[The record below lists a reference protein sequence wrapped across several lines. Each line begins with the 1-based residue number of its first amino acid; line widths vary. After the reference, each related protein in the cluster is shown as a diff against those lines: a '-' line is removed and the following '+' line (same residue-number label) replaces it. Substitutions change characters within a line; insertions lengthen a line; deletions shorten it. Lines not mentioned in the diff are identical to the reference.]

1 MITDPL
7 EEWRRLKEHYG
18 RLNDE
23 ALKSLLEESSQ
34 LTDIARETLRA
45 EISSRGL
52 RIQVRD
58 TPPPVEDFDTSD
70 LDLVVVKRLWD
81 ASEARRAKAFLND
94 SGIPCYFGRDNV
106 ESVDALPQDFED
118 GVDLKV
124 CEADLA
130 RARGGLARVL
140 TATPGTEA
148 ACDFVCPR
156 CKSPEIVFLG
166 LDAEP
171 KDPAEGAMADSDSNF
186 NWSCDACGHRWK
198 DDGVEQQG

>member
-7 EEWRRLKEHYG
+7 EEWRSLKEHYG
-18 RLNDE
+18 RLSDDE
-23 ALKSLLEESSQ
+23 LQSLLEESSQ
-34 LTDIARETLRA
+34 LTDMAKETLRA

-52 RIQVRD
+52 RVQLSN
-58 TPPPVEDFDTSD
+58 TPPPVEDAFDTAG

-106 ESVDALPQDFED
+106 ESVDALPPNFED

-124 CEADLA
+124 CAADVA
-130 RARGGLARVL
+130 RARGGLAGVL
-140 TATPGTEA
+140 TATRETEA
-148 ACDFVCPR
+148 ACKFVCPR
-156 CKSPEIVFLG
+156 CKSPEIVFVD

-171 KDPAEGAMADSDSNF
+171 KDPAEGAMADSSF
-186 NWSCDACGHRWK
+186 NWHCDACGHRWK

>member
-7 EEWRRLKEHYG
+7 EEWRSLKEHYG
-18 RLNDE
+18 RLSDAE
-23 ALKSLLEESSQ
+23 LEFLLEESSQ

-45 EISSRGL
+45 EVSSRGL
-52 RIQVRD
+52 RVQVRN

-70 LDLVVVKRLWD
+70 LDLVVVDRLWD

-94 SGIPCYFGRDNV
+94 SGIPCYFGPDNV
-106 ESVDALPQDFED
+106 ESVDALPPDFEE

-124 CEADLA
+124 CEADAA

-148 ACDFVCPR
+148 DCDFVCPR

-171 KDPAEGAMADSDSNF
+171 KDPAEGATADSSF
-186 NWSCDACGHRWK
+186 NWRCDACGHRWK

>member
-7 EEWRRLKEHYG
+7 EEWRSLKEHYA
-18 RLNDE
+18 RLSDE

-34 LTDIARETLRA
+34 LTDIAKETLRA

-52 RIQVRD
+52 RVQVED
-58 TPPPVEDFDTSD
+58 TPPPVEDDFDTAD
-70 LDLVVVKRLWD
+70 LDLVVVERLWD

-106 ESVDALPQDFED
+106 ESVDALPPDFED

-124 CEADLA
+124 CEADAA

-148 ACDFVCPR
+148 VCNFVCPR
-156 CKSPEIVFLG
+156 CKSPEIVFLD

-171 KDPAEGAMADSDSNF
+171 KDPAEGATADASF
-186 NWSCDACGHRWK
+186 NWRCDACGHQWK

>member
-7 EEWRRLKEHYG
+7 EEWRSLKEHYG
-18 RLNDE
+18 RLSDE
-23 ALKSLLEESSQ
+23 ALQSRLEESSQ
-34 LTDIARETLRA
+34 LTDIAKETPRA

-52 RIQVRD
+52 RVQVGD
-58 TPPPVEDFDTSD
+58 TPPPVEDDFDTG
-70 LDLVVVKRLWD
+70 LDLVVVKRLRD
-81 ASEARRAKAFLND
+81 ASEARQVNAFLND

-106 ESVDALPQDFED
+106 ESVDALPPDFED

-124 CEADLA
+124 CEADVA

-148 ACDFVCPR
+148 VSNFVCPR

-171 KDPAEGAMADSDSNF
+171 KDPAVGATADSSF
-186 NWSCDACGHRWK
+186 NWRCDACGHRWK
-198 DDGVEQQG
+198 DEGIEQQG